1 MAGIGE
7 DIKDVLQE
15 LGTPFT
21 IIKLDGT
28 VINGESLDYEMYF
41 EQSTEFIR
49 QFAYSGDF
57 QYDSKV
63 TGGDLIQFDNKTFL
77 MMNVKKTLFENEPVD
92 YSNFFI
98 QCNSL
103 GRISKEVSVRDPD
116 TKKKSIVWET
126 VCDNVYGCMVTNAT
140 NTDVLGSTNAINDK
154 YTLFTQGFPG
164 IISGFRYYPDIEDLT
179 EYYQILSTDKYRF
192 EGMLTSKLI
201 EDSRE

>member
-21 IIKLDGT
+21 IVKLDGT

-57 QYDSKV
+57 QYDSLV
-63 TGGDLIQFDNKTFL
+63 RGGDLIQFDNKTFL

-98 QCNSL
+98 ECNSL
-103 GRISKEVSVRDPD
+103 GRISKAVKTRDPV
-116 TKKKSIVWET
+116 TRKNTIVWET
-126 VCDNVYGCMVTNAT
+126 VFDSVNSCMVTTAPG
-140 NTDVLGSTNAINDK
+140 TDALGSTNTINDK
-154 YTLFTQGFPG
+154 FTLFTQGFSG
-164 IISGFRYYPDIEDLT
+164 VISGFRYYPDIEDLT

-192 EGMLTSKLI
+192 EGMLTMKLI